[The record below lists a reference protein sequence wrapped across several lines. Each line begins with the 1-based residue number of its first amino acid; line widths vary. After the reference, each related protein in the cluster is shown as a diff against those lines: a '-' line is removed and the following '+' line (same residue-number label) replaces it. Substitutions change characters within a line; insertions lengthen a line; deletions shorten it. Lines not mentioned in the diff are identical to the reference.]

1 MASLDDLLSEEEP
14 APAKR
19 SLDDL
24 LSDPP
29 AVISKP
35 KSEAPAEQGESGPW
49 WKRATTMGAADPIVG
64 LGQVAQNVLPDSF
77 LNKAR
82 VSVASI
88 AGSVPF
94 MPEKVVR
101 ELAAPVSTDEF
112 NAQVRKHEGQY
123 QEERKEAGREGL
135 DWWRV
140 GGALSN
146 PVSWI
151 SPSSKASTLVQ
162 GIKAGAKI
170 GAFQSLLQPVTSE
183 GNFLWDKSMQA
194 ALGAGA
200 GGTLGGAL
208 KMLEPAIQF
217 GANTMR
223 QFLGKSSSDEAIDL
237 AADQITRN
245 VTKTAVGDAQVNPDL
260 YSAMRQEVADAMK
273 AGVEPSAEIIARR
286 ADAGALP
293 VPIHMTRGQLSRDP
307 MQWAWEWR
315 TSGQRGVGEPLSE
328 LLSGQNKALI
338 ENINAL
344 GARGAPST
352 YQASE
357 NVIRH
362 IQGVDDRLSQQ
373 VSDAYKLVK
382 DSAGRSA
389 RVSNEE
395 FATLSKNALT
405 EGRPELANLTSLA
418 DYLPPQIAKTY
429 NDIITGKL
437 PLTVDTVQFLDRTWG
452 GVARG
457 NVDDTTK
464 LAVSKLRRALNDS
477 PVSDSLGAEAMQ
489 AYKSARQLAAQ
500 RFGLIESNPAYK
512 AVTEGVEPDK
522 FFQKYVEGANVSEI
536 KGLRNL
542 VGVDNMRML
551 QNTFVGEMKRK
562 ALNKASDEAGTF
574 SQAAY
579 NGVLQDPIRAPRI
592 QELFADN
599 TKTLDQLY
607 RLGRVSENLISK
619 PAASRAN
626 MSNTAVE
633 AANIVRDV
641 ARSEAGEAITSLLP
655 NWMTG
660 VGRMVGRAGEE
671 VKQAKAVQAAVNP
684 GVTAA
689 VLPKPQQP
697 ATSTLSSLLTRG
709 VGASAAGEQREKERD

>member
-1 MASLDDLLSEEEP
+1 MASLDDLLSEE
-14 APAKR
+14 APQKA
-19 SLDDL
+19 SLDTL
-24 LSDPP
+24 LSDGDVPNTNAQP
-29 AVISKP
+29 AAP
-35 KSEAPAEQGESGPW
+35 KGPW
-49 WKRATTMGAADPIVG
+49 WTQAVRQGAGDPQVG
-64 LGQVAQNVLPDSF
+64 AGQLMQNILPDSVM
-77 LNKAR
+77 NVARKAG
-82 VSVASI
+82 ASI
-88 AGSVPF
+88 AGAIPGISTETIEDIARPRSTEEF
-94 MPEKVVR
+94 NQIVR
-101 ELAAPVSTDEF
+101 ERE
-112 NAQVRKHEGQY
+112 REY
-123 QEERKEAGREGL
+123 QGARKEAGREGM

-140 GGALSN
+140 GGALTN
-146 PVSWI
+146 PVSWM
-151 SPSSKASTLVQ
+151 SPSSKANTLVQ

-194 ALGAGA
+194 ALGATA

-208 KMLEPAIQF
+208 KLLEPAIQF

-245 VTKTAVGDAQVNPDL
+245 VTKTAVGDAQINPDRD
-260 YSAMRQEVADAMK
+260 SAIRQEVADAMK

-293 VPIHMTRGQLSRDP
+293 IPVHMTRGQLSRDP
-307 MQWAWEWR
+307 MAWAWEHR
-315 TSGQRGVGEPLSE
+315 VSGQEGVGEPLSE
-328 LLSGQNKALI
+328 LLSGQNRALI

-362 IQGVDDRLSQQ
+362 IQSVDDRLSQQ

-382 DSAGRSA
+382 DSAGRPA

-395 FATLSKNALT
+395 FASLSKNALT
-405 EGRPELANLTSLA
+405 DGRPDLASLTSLA
-418 DYLPPQIAKTY
+418 DYLPPQISKTY

-437 PLTVDTVQFLDRTWG
+437 PLTVDTVQFLDRAWG

-457 NVDDTTK
+457 NVDATTK
-464 LAVSKLRRALNDS
+464 AAIGKLRESLNKTSVADA
-477 PVSDSLGAEAMQ
+477 LGAESMQ
-489 AYKSARQLAAQ
+489 AYNAAKKLAAQ

-522 FFQKYVEGANVSEI
+522 FFQKYVEGANVSEL

-542 VGVDNMRML
+542 LGPDNMRML
-551 QNTFVGEMKRK
+551 QNTFVGQMKSK
-562 ALNKASDEAGTF
+562 ALNRASDEAGSF

-579 NGVLQDPIRAPRI
+579 NSILQDPVRAPRI

-607 RLGRVSENLISK
+607 RLGRVSENLIRP
-619 PAASRAN
+619 PAASRVN
-626 MSNTAVE
+626 TSNTA
-633 AANIVRDV
+633 ANTANIVRDV
-641 ARSEAGEAITSLLP
+641 AKSEAGEAITSLLP

-660 VGRMVGRAGEE
+660 LGRMVSRAGDE
-671 VKQAKAVQAAVNP
+671 VKQTQAVQQAVNP
-684 GVTAA
+684 GVTTTA
-689 VLPKPQQP
+689 LPKPQQP
-697 ATSTLSSLLTRG
+697 TTSTLSSLLTRG
-709 VGASAAGEQREKERD
+709 VGAAAAGEQREKERD